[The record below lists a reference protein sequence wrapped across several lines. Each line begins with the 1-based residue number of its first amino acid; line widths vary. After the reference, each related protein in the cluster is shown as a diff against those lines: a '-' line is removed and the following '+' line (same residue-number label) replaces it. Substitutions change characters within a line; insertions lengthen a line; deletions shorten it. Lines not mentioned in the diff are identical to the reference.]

1 MLADGGFQGFCPLAR
16 RGRRALLQQGEK
28 EHRRQRRE
36 SRRKPTGAN
45 LFGALELSPSAAAV
59 AACMAAALLSCGG
72 ARSPIAARATP
83 MLDPQWQDVFD
94 SPPMILVAVRPD
106 ALRRDTVYGPLLRR
120 VLDLARER
128 TRIVTAT
135 RMIDA
140 IVGADEVL
148 VGLDSDGPE
157 PTGDGD
163 LVVVVIG
170 VRADV
175 DPAEIVDGDGHPQ
188 WSPGPSGQVRELV
201 RQRDEPGPPIEASLF
216 ELPGRTWVIA
226 SGPERDRVRDVFARP
241 RGRKDP
247 VALDPDALAVLRMD
261 GRSLVSRV
269 PVLRPPS
276 ALSAVGRAMRS
287 LTLELT
293 ARTTTPVRA
302 ILDYATPDEASA
314 AELAVRTTIDAIRR
328 EKPPRLGWL
337 SEATVDRGDAGT
349 RVTVA
354 VALPAAIMAG
364 LLGRSGVPNESGAAP
379 HAVSKP
385 ALRDAM

>member
-1 MLADGGFQGFCPLAR
+1 M
-16 RGRRALLQQGEK
+16 
-28 EHRRQRRE
+28 
-36 SRRKPTGAN
+36 
-45 LFGALELSPSAAAV
+45 FGALDWSPSAAAL
-59 AACMAAALLSCGG
+59 AACMVAALLSCGG
-72 ARSPIAARATP
+72 ARSSVPAHTTPI
-83 MLDPQWQDVFD
+83 LDPQWQDVFD
-94 SPPMILVAVRPD
+94 SPPMILVAIRPD

-140 IVGADEVL
+140 IVAADEVL
-148 VGLDSDGPE
+148 VGLDSSGAE
-157 PTGDGD
+157 PAGDGD

-188 WSPGPSGQVRELV
+188 WSPGPSGQVRELI
-201 RQRDEPGPPIEASLF
+201 RQRDEQGQPIEASLF

-226 SGPERDRVRDVFARP
+226 SGPERDRVRDVLARP

-247 VALDPDALAVLRMD
+247 VPLDPDALALLRMD

-276 ALSAVGRAMRS
+276 ALSAVGSAMRS

-302 ILDYATPDEASA
+302 ILDYATPDEARA

-328 EKPPRLGWL
+328 EKPARLGWL

-354 VALPAAIMAG
+354 VALPAGLMAG

-385 ALRDAM
+385 AQRDAM